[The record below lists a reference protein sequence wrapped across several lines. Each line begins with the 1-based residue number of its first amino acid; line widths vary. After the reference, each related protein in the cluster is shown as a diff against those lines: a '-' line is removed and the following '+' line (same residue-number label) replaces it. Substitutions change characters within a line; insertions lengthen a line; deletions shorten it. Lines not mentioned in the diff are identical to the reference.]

1 MCGTWTDTYILGHT
15 RTPGLVAAP
24 AAAAEEYLERLVQ
37 VRTRA
42 TACNT
47 HGGGHEGDSVCAHQ
61 GKPQRKSVLLQDLA
75 QLKTR
80 SALELRPKEAFS

>member
-24 AAAAEEYLERLVQ
+24 AAAAEEYVERLVQ

-47 HGGGHEGDSVCAHQ
+47 HGGGHEGVSVRASRETPKKVCVAQ
-61 GKPQRKSVLLQDLA
+61 ELA